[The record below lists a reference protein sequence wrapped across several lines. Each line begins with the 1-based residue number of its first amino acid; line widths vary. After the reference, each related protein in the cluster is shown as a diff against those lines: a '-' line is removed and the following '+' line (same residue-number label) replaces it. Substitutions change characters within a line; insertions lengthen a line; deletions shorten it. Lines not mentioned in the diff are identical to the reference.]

1 MTTYVIV
8 GGVAGGATTAARLRR
23 RDEEARI
30 IMLERGKYVSFANCG
45 LPYHIGETIPER
57 ESLLVSTPEELE
69 AEFDIDVRTQHEV
82 VAIDREAKQVQV
94 RDLARSETYTLAYDK
109 LILSPGAKPLVP
121 PIPGAD
127 LKGVFTLR
135 DMPDMDV
142 IKSHVDQGGAQ
153 SAVIVGGG
161 FIGLE
166 IAENLVK
173 RGLTVTI
180 VEMLD
185 QVMAALDY
193 DMAAFLHE
201 HLRDQGVRLGLGDA
215 VAEIRPRDDGQLFVQ
230 LKSGRGVA
238 ADMVLLSIGVRPE
251 NKLAQDAGLE
261 LGPRGHIVVNQHMQ
275 TSDPDVYAVGDAVQV
290 LNPITHKPTAI
301 PLAGPANRQA
311 RIAADHITGLG
322 SAYQGTLGTSIVK
335 VFELTAATTGMNSTA
350 LEREGMAFAS
360 SITHSSDHVGY
371 YPGSTR
377 QSIKLLYA
385 PEDGRLLGAQV
396 VGYNAVDRT
405 IDVLATALKAGMTV
419 YDLEHLELAY
429 APPYGAAK
437 DPVNIAG
444 YVAGNRLRG
453 DSDLVEWREVAN
465 RDPEKLGVLDVR
477 TQIEWDL
484 GHIEGA
490 VHIPNTELRQRL
502 GELSKEKDWVIYC
515 AVGRRAYVAER
526 ILKQNSF
533 RARNLTGGWT
543 TYQVATE
550 KQDNF
555 GDWVPEAPS
564 GGDQMREFLAAT
576 QAGSGNGSP
585 ESVALTADAELNAC
599 GLQCPGP
606 ILAVYKKMQE
616 LEAGQV
622 LEVTASDPGFRR
634 DVGAWAERTGH
645 ALLHVEGNNGTVR
658 ALLRKGSE
666 KPQIQ
671 VSAQGTLPTDK
682 TMVVFSAD
690 LDRALASFIIANGA
704 AAMGQK
710 VTMFFTFWGLNI
722 LRRNQAQPVQK
733 NLIERM
739 FGWMLPKGPNA
750 LKLSRLNMGGLGT
763 AMMKMVMRSKNIDSL
778 PRLME
783 TAMQNGVRLVACQMT
798 MDMMG
803 IKQEELIDG
812 VELGGVATYIN
823 ETDKASAT
831 LFI

>member
-1 MTTYVIV
+1 
-8 GGVAGGATTAARLRR
+8 
-23 RDEEARI
+23 
-30 IMLERGKYVSFANCG
+30 
-45 LPYHIGETIPER
+45 
-57 ESLLVSTPEELE
+57 
-69 AEFDIDVRTQHEV
+69 
-82 VAIDREAKQVQV
+82 
-94 RDLARSETYTLAYDK
+94 
-109 LILSPGAKPLVP
+109 
-121 PIPGAD
+121 
-127 LKGVFTLR
+127 
-135 DMPDMDV
+135 
-142 IKSHVDQGGAQ
+142 
-153 SAVIVGGG
+153 
-161 FIGLE
+161 
-166 IAENLVK
+166 
-173 RGLTVTI
+173 
-180 VEMLD
+180 
-185 QVMAALDY
+185 
-193 DMAAFLHE
+193 
-201 HLRDQGVRLGLGDA
+201 
-215 VAEIRPRDDGQLFVQ
+215 
-230 LKSGRGVA
+230 
-238 ADMVLLSIGVRPE
+238 
-251 NKLAQDAGLE
+251 
-261 LGPRGHIVVNQHMQ
+261 
-275 TSDPDVYAVGDAVQV
+275 VGDAVQV
-290 LNPITHKPTAI
+290 LNPITGKPTAI

-311 RIAADHITGLG
+311 RIAADHITGLAT
-322 SAYQGTLGTSIVK
+322 SAYLGTLGTSIVK
-335 VFELTAATTGMNSTA
+335 VFELTAATTGMNSKA
-350 LEREGMAFAS
+350 LEREGMAFVS

-371 YPGSTR
+371 YPGATR

-405 IDVLATALKAGMTV
+405 IDVLATALKAGMTI

-453 DSDLVEWREVAN
+453 DSDLVEWHEVAN
-465 RDPEKLGVLDVR
+465 RDPDELGVLDVR

-502 GELSKEKDWVIYC
+502 DELSKDKAWVIYC
-515 AVGRRAYVAER
+515 AIGRRAYVAER
-526 ILKQNSF
+526 ILKQNGF
-533 RARNLTGGWT
+533 RVRNLTGGWT
-543 TYQVATE
+543 TYHVATE

-555 GDWVPEAPS
+555 DDSSRESRSGEARMQESMGPMQSGPS
-564 GGDQMREFLAAT
+564 HAD
-576 QAGSGNGSP
+576 AGSSA
-585 ESVALTADAELNAC
+585 SVRADAELDAC

-616 LEAGQV
+616 MTSGQV

-634 DVGAWAERTGH
+634 DVGAWAERTGN
-645 ALLHVEGNNGTVR
+645 ALLHLEGNNGTVR

-710 VTMFFTFWGLNI
+710 MTMFFTFWGLNI
-722 LRRNQAQPVQK
+722 LRRDHAQPIRK

-739 FGWMLPKGPNA
+739 FSWMLPKGPNA

-763 AMMKMVMRSKNIDSL
+763 AMMKMVMRFKNIDSL

-823 ETDKASAT
+823 ATDKASAT